1 MSHVFNDIVFFNRPG
16 IGVIPGIVL
25 SSRLEQ
31 QADNSLAEVLTL
43 LYAHPDDEKH
53 APHHAKEIGS
63 TQFGV
68 KPLTKANAF
77 GWSDSKDM
85 PLPVEPEPEPV
96 PETEL
101 PGTVGPLSTDGGPLP
116 SEPSAPV
123 IDPDTPAPEHEPAA

>member
-77 GWSDSKDM
+77 GWSDDKSM
-85 PLPVEPEPEPV
+85 PVPPEPEPAVEPAAEYPAPPEDPITEPTPADAV
-96 PETEL
+96 P
-101 PGTVGPLSTDGGPLP
+101 
-116 SEPSAPV
+116 APT